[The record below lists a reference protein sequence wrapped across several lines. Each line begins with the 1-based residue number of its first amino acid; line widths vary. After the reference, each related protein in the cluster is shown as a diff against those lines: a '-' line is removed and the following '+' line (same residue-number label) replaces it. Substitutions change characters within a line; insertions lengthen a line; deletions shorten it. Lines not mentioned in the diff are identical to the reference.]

1 MAPSEEIVTINPDI
15 IREWVQERGGEP
27 MKMRGTGSSGMDPT
41 VLAVVFPGARANPSL
56 EPLGWD
62 EWLAELDDQQLA
74 VVMRGG
80 EGAESTVKVIR
91 KDKVIMTG
99 LRD

>member
-1 MAPSEEIVTINPDI
+1 MASSEEIVTINPDI

-27 MKMRGTGSSGMDPT
+27 MKMRGTGSSGMDPV
-41 VLAVVFPGARANPSL
+41 VLSVVFPGARENASL

-62 EWLAELDDQQLA
+62 EWLTELDDQQLA
-74 VVMRGG
+74 TVMRG
-80 EGAESTVKVIR
+80 EGAESTLKVIR
-91 KDKVIMTG
+91 KDRVVMTG

>member
-1 MAPSEEIVTINPDI
+1 MARSEEIVTIDPEI
-15 IREWVQERGGEP
+15 IRAWVQERGGEP

-41 VLAVVFPGARANPSL
+41 VLVVVFPGTAENPSL

-62 EWLAELDDQQLA
+62 EWLAEVDEQQLA
-74 VVMRGG
+74 AVMRGD
-80 EGAESTVKVIR
+80 GADSTFKVVR
-91 KDKVIMTG
+91 KDRVVMTG

>member
-1 MAPSEEIVTINPDI
+1 MATSEVVTINPDI
-15 IREWVQERGGEP
+15 IRDWVQERGGEP

-41 VLAVVFPGARANPSL
+41 VLVVVFPGARENPSL

-62 EWLAELDDQQLA
+62 DWLAELDDQQLA
-74 VVMRGG
+74 AVMTG
-80 EGAESTVKVIR
+80 EGAESTLKIVR

>member
-1 MAPSEEIVTINPDI
+1 MASSEEIVTINPDI

-27 MKMRGTGSSGMDPT
+27 MKMRGTGSSGMDPS
-41 VLAVVFPGARANPSL
+41 VLTVVFPGARENPSL

-74 VVMRGG
+74 VVMRG
-80 EGAESTVKVIR
+80 EGAASTLKVIR
-91 KDKVIMTG
+91 KDRVVMTG

>member
-1 MAPSEEIVTINPDI
+1 
-15 IREWVQERGGEP
+15 
-27 MKMRGTGSSGMDPT
+27 MKVRGTGSSGMDPA
-41 VLAVVFPGARANPSL
+41 VLVVVFPSAKPNLSL

-74 VVMRGG
+74 AVMRDAGDVH
-80 EGAESTVKVIR
+80 TFKVMR
-91 KDKVIMTG
+91 KDRVVMTG

>member
-1 MAPSEEIVTINPDI
+1 MAGSEEIVTINPDV

-27 MKMRGTGSSGMDPT
+27 MKVRGTGSSGMDPA
-41 VLAVVFPGARANPSL
+41 VLVVVFPGAQPNLSL

-62 EWLAELDDQQLA
+62 DWLVELDEQQLA
-74 VVMRGG
+74 AVMRDAGT
-80 EGAESTVKVIR
+80 EHTFKVMR
-91 KDKVIMTG
+91 KDRVVMTG